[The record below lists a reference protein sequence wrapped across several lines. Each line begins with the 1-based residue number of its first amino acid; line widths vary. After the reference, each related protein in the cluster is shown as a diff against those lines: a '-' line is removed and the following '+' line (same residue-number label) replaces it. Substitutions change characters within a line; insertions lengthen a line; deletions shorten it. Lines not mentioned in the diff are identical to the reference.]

1 MSFCEHFG
9 ETYAVVVDDLRD
21 DGDLSGEGA
30 RFEEDDCSTE
40 SVLIVSTI
48 YFHNDLPRPTS
59 TKRLK
64 FDSYRKKKSS
74 FRQYRILHNFKAA

>member
-1 MSFCEHFG
+1 VWRLVSFWEHSE

-40 SVLIVSTI
+40 SVIVS
-48 YFHNDLPRPTS
+48 
-59 TKRLK
+59 
-64 FDSYRKKKSS
+64 
-74 FRQYRILHNFKAA
+74 